1 MSAPKGAAPVDVL
14 AGMSDAALAR
24 KADRLLFANR
34 DRMTYREKRKNA
46 DAYMRVKAEIER
58 RATLATGGHR

>member
-1 MSAPKGAAPVDVL
+1 MGKQIDVL

-34 DRMTYREKRKNA
+34 DQMTYREKRKNA

-58 RATLATGGHR
+58 RAALSEAR